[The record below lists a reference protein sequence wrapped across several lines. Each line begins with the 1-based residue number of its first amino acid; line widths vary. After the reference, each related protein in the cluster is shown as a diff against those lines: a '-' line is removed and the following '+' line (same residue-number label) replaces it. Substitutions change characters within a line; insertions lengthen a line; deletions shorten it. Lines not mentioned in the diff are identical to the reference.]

1 MRLKNYNPLEGL
13 FSTEVNGEFITGKVN
28 DLIAL
33 TKNRPSFN
41 INISDIPNIPHHS
54 NPEENIYTI
63 NADLQYPI
71 IVLVDKNKIKSVL
84 DGHHRIQKALYLGK
98 TKIKT
103 KFVDEDDIKKY
114 FIKSTLKETIKKVLK
129 EELPRNKYQIWFF
142 RRLSIIEDSVTEEI
156 QSLNCERCH
165 LGYKLFRDIVLRQ
178 VVVSL
183 RNYDHQIEFDR
194 DILFDFILDRYEP
207 GLRNAYTSVCE
218 NCD

>member
-1 MRLKNYNPLEGL
+1 MELKNYNPLEGL
-13 FSTEVNGEFITGKVN
+13 FSAEVNGEFITGKVN

-63 NADLQYPI
+63 NASLQYPI
-71 IVLVDKNKIKSVL
+71 IVLVDKKKIKSVL

-129 EELPRNKYQIWFF
+129 ENLARNKYQLLIL
-142 RRLSIIEDSVTEEI
+142 RRLNIIEDSMTEEI
-156 QSLNCERCH
+156 QSLNCKRCH

-178 VVVSL
+178 IVVSL
-183 RNYDHQIEFDR
+183 RNDGHPIEFDR
-194 DILFDFILDRYEP
+194 DILFNFILDKYEP
-207 GLRNAYTSVCE
+207 VLINAYTSVCE
-218 NCD
+218 NCN

>member
-1 MRLKNYNPLEGL
+1 MGLKNYNPLEGL
-13 FSTEVNGEFITGKVN
+13 FSTEVNGEFITGKVS
-28 DLIAL
+28 DLITL
-33 TKNRPSFN
+33 TKNHPTLN

-54 NPEENIYTI
+54 NPKENIYTI
-63 NADLQYPI
+63 NASLQYPI

-129 EELPRNKYQIWFF
+129 EELPRNKYQIWIL
-142 RRLSIIEDSVTEEI
+142 RRLSIIKDSVTEEI
-156 QSLNCERCH
+156 QSLNCKRCH

-183 RNYDHQIEFDR
+183 RNYGHPIEFDR
-194 DILFDFILDRYEP
+194 DILFDFILDIYEP
-207 GLRNAYTSVCE
+207 VLRNTYISVCE

>member
-1 MRLKNYNPLEGL
+1 MGLKNYYPLEGL
-13 FSTEVNGEFITGKVN
+13 FSTEVNGEFITGEVN
-28 DLIAL
+28 DLIDL

-71 IVLVDKNKIKSVL
+71 IVLVDKNKIKSIL
-84 DGHHRIQKALYLGK
+84 DGHHRIQKSLYLGK
-98 TKIKT
+98 TKIKA

-129 EELPRNKYQIWFF
+129 EELSRNNYQLWIL
-142 RRLSIIEDSVTEEI
+142 RRLNIIEDSVTEEI
-156 QSLNCERCH
+156 QSLNCKRCH

-183 RNYDHQIEFDR
+183 RNYGYPLEFDR
-194 DILFDFILDRYEP
+194 DILFDFILDNYEP
-207 GLRNAYTSVCE
+207 ELRNNFNSVCK
-218 NCD
+218 NCK

>member
-1 MRLKNYNPLEGL
+1 MELKNYNPLEGL
-13 FSTEVNGEFITGKVN
+13 FSAEVNGEFITGKVN

-63 NADLQYPI
+63 NASLQYPI
-71 IVLVDKNKIKSVL
+71 IILVDKKKIKSVL

-129 EELPRNKYQIWFF
+129 ENLARNKYQLLIL
-142 RRLSIIEDSVTEEI
+142 RRLNIIEDSMTEEI
-156 QSLNCERCH
+156 QSLNCKRCH

-178 VVVSL
+178 IVVSL
-183 RNYDHQIEFDR
+183 RNDGHPIEFDR
-194 DILFDFILDRYEP
+194 DILFNFILDKYEP
-207 GLRNAYTSVCE
+207 VLINAYTSVCE
-218 NCD
+218 NCN

>member
-1 MRLKNYNPLEGL
+1 MELKNYNPLEGL
-13 FSTEVNGEFITGKVN
+13 FSAEVNGEFITGKVN

-63 NADLQYPI
+63 NASLQYPI
-71 IVLVDKNKIKSVL
+71 IVLVDKKKIKSVL

-129 EELPRNKYQIWFF
+129 ENLARNKYQLWIF
-142 RRLSIIEDSVTEEI
+142 RRLNIIEDSMTEEI
-156 QSLNCERCH
+156 QSLNCKRCH

-178 VVVSL
+178 IVVSL
-183 RNYDHQIEFDR
+183 RNDGHPIEFDR
-194 DILFDFILDRYEP
+194 DILFNFILDKYEP
-207 GLRNAYTSVCE
+207 VLINAYTSVCE
-218 NCD
+218 NCN